1 MVFWFFSKKW
11 PEKSSGSE
19 VPSPVSPEKV
29 DQPAVEER
37 MVVAEAS
44 TEQTRIK
51 EEVLESQVR
60 EMLWKE
66 VEDLIKRVPGKDA
79 RWRSE
84 KIQEFK
90 KWNSILLGVVKSQ
103 LLERYWDDLA
113 QKPLQTVVY
122 EESETWVD
130 APISWS
136 ELPGE
141 EWDIPRIDPDQ
152 APSSGTVATPVFA
165 QRVGD
170 VSKDEVKSESDTTQ
184 RDKKEA
190 IDPDQAPSSGTVA
203 TPVFAQRVSDVS
215 KDEVKSESD
224 TTQKDKKEAIDPDQA
239 PSSGTVATPVFAER
253 ASDVSKDEVKS
264 ESDTV
269 QENKKQAIDP
279 DQAPSSGTVA
289 TPVFAERD
297 TPESSSVEPVATPS
311 PTKRPSISSDQ
322 IVYEESTTSG
332 DAPISWSEL
341 PWEEWDE
348 VAPQELP
355 VSVEPIELVPV
366 PEPGELTTPESTVLE
381 QEATPEIEK
390 TDTMITHT
398 VVKGQS
404 LWRIVQAY
412 FPDIKSSDA
421 INNKIN
427 QIAQDNDIKDKDTLE
442 VWQELKISW
451 LPPQSVRVEDESE
464 SVFAKY
470 RVDAWDSL
478 WDISRKHLPDDASS
492 TDIQQLV
499 DKIARKNNI
508 VDKDK
513 ISIWQ
518 TLQIPM

>member
-29 DQPAVEER
+29 DQSAVEER

-165 QRVGD
+165 
-170 VSKDEVKSESDTTQ
+170 
-184 RDKKEA
+184 
-190 IDPDQAPSSGTVA
+190 
-203 TPVFAQRVSDVS
+203 
-215 KDEVKSESD
+215 
-224 TTQKDKKEAIDPDQA
+224 
-239 PSSGTVATPVFAER
+239 ER
-253 ASDVSKDEVKS
+253 ASDVSKDEAKS

-269 QENKKQAIDP
+269 QENRKQAIDP